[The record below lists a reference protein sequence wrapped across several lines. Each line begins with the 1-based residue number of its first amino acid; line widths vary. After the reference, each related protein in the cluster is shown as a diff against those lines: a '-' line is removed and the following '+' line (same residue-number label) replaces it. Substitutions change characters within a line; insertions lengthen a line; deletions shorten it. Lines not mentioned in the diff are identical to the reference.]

1 MANAKCFAII
11 LLCAALLPG
20 CSKEEP
26 TRAPA
31 ATGTPSAPSA
41 AAAPAALIAPATAP
55 AEPARVEAPPPRAV
69 EKADRSRPLSDYKVL
84 DSGRTLMFAYLSVD
98 TMPID
103 YGRIAALVS
112 AEYARSNDEFRRRD
126 LLGALKPGI
135 DTEVE
140 RAKANRY
147 YRMIGGADLEKYDF
161 ATKSFRVGTFSG
173 NGAGIYFSDNNAFS
187 LNFANAQQ
195 FQNLPVPDEAQAR
208 RIEALRAS
216 YKRMSLAIYV
226 FAAEAQ
232 LGQPVLMGEV
242 VKVQL
247 RDESGNILAEM

>member
-1 MANAKCFAII
+1 MANAKCYAII
-11 LLCAALLPG
+11 LLCAALLSA
-20 CSKEEP
+20 CSEEEP
-26 TRAPA
+26 ARAPA
-31 ATGTPSAPSA
+31 ATGSPAAPSA
-41 AAAPAALIAPATAP
+41 AAAPAASTAP
-55 AEPARVEAPPPRAV
+55 VEPARVEVPPPRTV
-69 EKADRSRPLSDYKVL
+69 EKADRSRLLSDYKVL

-103 YGRIAALVS
+103 YERIAALVS

-135 DTEVE
+135 DAEVE

-147 YRMIGGADLEKYDF
+147 YRMIGSADLEKYDF
-161 ATKSFRVGTFSG
+161 ATRSFRVGTFSG

-247 RDESGNILAEM
+247 RDENGNVLAEM